1 MIENKRRIWI
11 WAAIIGLLGTCIVSF
26 IKIHRL
32 EEEKQQVQ
40 RELDEEIQQGI
51 ADEIFRF
58 HVLANSDT
66 KSDQELKM
74 KVKTGIVKY
83 LEETLQTGKSREDTK
98 KKIQMYLP
106 QIERWAQQIIK
117 ENGSDYS
124 VSASVGTSWFPEKTY
139 GVCTFPEGEYEALR
153 IEIGEAKGHNWW
165 CVLYPG
171 LCFLEDSYAVV
182 DEEGKKQLQEVLS
195 PMEFSKIMCDKEK
208 KRK

>member
-11 WAAIIGLLGTCIVSF
+11 WAVLIGLLGTCIVSF
-26 IKIHRL
+26 IKIYRL

-98 KKIQMYLP
+98 KKYRCICRRLRNRRSRLSKKMVV
-106 QIERWAQQIIK
+106 IIRF
-117 ENGSDYS
+117 
-124 VSASVGTSWFPEKTY
+124 W
-139 GVCTFPEGEYEALR
+139 LR
-153 IEIGEAKGHNWW
+153 SGHH
-165 CVLYPG
+165 G
-171 LCFLEDSYAVV
+171 FL
-182 DEEGKKQLQEVLS
+182 
-195 PMEFSKIMCDKEK
+195 K
-208 KRK
+208 KRTETVRFRKGNMRRFELKSEKQKGITGGVSCIRDCVFWRIPML